1 MDMEPVMTQEMV
13 LVNTSHYKIAKYSA
27 PLPQHG
33 IVLAL
38 EIVKTLEMDLANTSH
53 CKIVKCPAPL
63 LLHGIVLALETV
75 KTLEMD
81 LVSICQYKIAKIIV
95 QLQLGIA
102 MLKEIAMIQ
111 EQDKAYTLVLQG
123 VKVSVL

>member
-1 MDMEPVMTQEMV
+1 MGIVMTQEMV
-13 LVNTSHYKIAKYSA
+13 LVNISHYKIAKCSA
-27 PLPQHG
+27 PLPLHG

-38 EIVKTLEMDLANTSH
+38 EIVKTLEMDLVSI
-53 CKIVKCPAPL
+53 CQYKIAKCPAPL
-63 LLHGIVLALETV
+63 LQPGIVWALETV
-75 KTLEMD
+75 KILEMD

>member
-1 MDMEPVMTQEMV
+1 MGIVMTQEMV
-13 LVNTSHYKIAKYSA
+13 LVNISHYKIAKYSA
-27 PLPQHG
+27 PLPLHG

-38 EIVKTLEMDLANTSH
+38 EI
-53 CKIVKCPAPL
+53 
-63 LLHGIVLALETV
+63 V

-81 LVSICQYKIAKIIV
+81 LVSICQYKIAKTIV

-111 EQDKAYTLVLQG
+111 EMGKAYTLVLQG
-123 VKVSVL
+123 VKAFVLYQLQRGIVLALEIVKI